1 MTTTSRDPGQVSQ
14 MTEDNIHPPT
24 GNTVVG
30 PSVSGSNDHPSDTK
44 IRQIIKQ
51 VQSYKLLASKV
62 PALLEPQADDPLN
75 MTPKDYRSSA
85 AYLAATDM
93 PTYNLLDIANFAINP
108 TSGELGRKLIEARSN
123 LSPSVLVWSMDSS
136 DVVKERVAL
145 AVDVEQHEIDRLQSK
160 LEELSMN
167 GADPSELL
175 TTKLKLKKLQLASK
189 QRELREQVL
198 AHSDMFSRY
207 DSHSD
212 TTTYKRNRKQ
222 SMREPR
228 MIEKAVK
235 EHRAHAKH
243 AQTRKSNDEFLRKLN
258 NAVAKIINDGKA
270 NQQKLSRVA
279 KVVVQYHSNAEKEEQ
294 KRQERLA
301 KERIKALRADDE
313 AAYLR
318 LIDQEKDTRLTHLL
332 KQTDEFLDNL
342 TAKVEAQQ
350 MDMSIDSVGARD
362 QESIVAEED
371 KRDYYQT
378 AHKVKEDVI
387 EQPNILAGGK
397 LKEYQMKG
405 LHWLVSLYNN
415 HLNGILADEMGLG
428 KTIQAISL
436 ISYLMEKKGQTG
448 PFLIIVPLSTITNW
462 VNEFEKWAPSI
473 IKIEYK
479 GSQAQRKAVQ
489 LTVKQGKFNVL
500 ITTYEYVIKDRPF
513 LCKFKWLYMIIDEGH
528 RVKNSESKLVTTL
541 TQYYHSRFRLI
552 LTGTPLQNNL
562 PELWALLNF
571 TLPRIFNS
579 SKTFE
584 EWFNAPFANTGE
596 KVELNEEETLLIIR
610 RLHKVLRPFLLRR
623 MKKDVEAELPDKIE
637 RVIKC
642 PMSALQNRLYQLVKA
657 KNAAD
662 PNGRFV
668 GMRRL
673 NNTIMQLRKICNHP
687 FVFEE
692 VEDQVNPART
702 SNDLL
707 WRVAGKFEL
716 LSRMLPKLSATGHRV
731 LIFFQMTQVMT
742 IMEDFLNHA
751 LGLQYLRLD
760 GSTKAEDRS
769 DLLKKFNAP
778 NSPYFAF
785 LLSTR
790 AGGLGLNLQ
799 SADTVIIFDSDWNPH
814 QDLQAQDRAHRIG
827 QTKEVRIFRLV
838 TNDSVE
844 EYILERAQ
852 FKLSLDGKVI
862 QAGKFDHKSTNE
874 EREAMLRA
882 LLDTEHDRDGQE
894 SEVYD
899 DEELNEIVARNED
912 EMAIFRK
919 IDTERNQEWAGR
931 SRLIEER
938 ELPKL
943 YLSDQNN
950 AEAEDVSS
958 RASSTLP
965 ESRRRRQVNYDET
978 QSDRQWLKQ
987 LEQDHDTENEEEE
1000 SEEGT
1005 KRVKRLKLLLTTSNE
1020 SKDAALEGRLLLI
1033 YERLERNRDDSGRTR
1048 SDIFLELPDAKLY
1061 PDYYKIISKPMSMA
1075 EIMSKIQGN
1084 QYRSV
1089 DDMVADFDQMYENAM
1104 YYNQEG
1110 SIVWEDAAHLKEYL
1124 HELVAELDSGHDEDE
1139 SMGVEG
1145 SDNESSQSDAMSD
1158 IEVDSDHYVDV

>member
-1 MTTTSRDPGQVSQ
+1 
-14 MTEDNIHPPT
+14 MTEDIT
-24 GNTVVG
+24 
-30 PSVSGSNDHPSDTK
+30 HPSASNVQSVPSSTEHASEAK
-44 IRQIIKQ
+44 MRQILKQ
-51 VQSYKLLASKV
+51 VQSYKLLADKI
-62 PALLEPQADDPLN
+62 PALIEPHPEDPLS

-108 TSGELGRKLIEARSN
+108 TSGELGRKMIEARSC

-136 DVVKERVAL
+136 DVVKERAYT
-145 AVDVEQHEIDRLQSK
+145 EQELESKEIERLQNVLNDLCLQSADEKDIISVK
-160 LEELSMN
+160 LR
-167 GADPSELL
+167 
-175 TTKLKLKKLQLASK
+175 LKKLQLANK
-189 QRELREQVL
+189 QRELREKVL
-198 AHSDMFSRY
+198 THTDLCCRY

-212 TTTYKRNRKQ
+212 LSTYKRNRKQ

-228 MIEKAVK
+228 LIEKAVK

-243 AQTRKSNDEFLRKLN
+243 AQSRKSNDEFLRKLS
-258 NAVAKIINDGKA
+258 NAVTKTINDGKLQ
-270 NQQKLSRVA
+270 QQKMARVA
-279 KVVVQYHSNAEKEEQ
+279 KVVSQYHTSAEKEEQ

-350 MDMSIDSVGARD
+350 QDMSLDDGSLVVTE
-362 QESIVAEED
+362 QSSLVEED
-371 KRDYYQT
+371 KKDYYHT
-378 AHKVKEDVI
+378 AHKIKEDI
-387 EQPNILAGGK
+387 IKQPSLLVGGR
-397 LKEYQMKG
+397 LKDYQLKG

-436 ISYLMEKKGQTG
+436 ISYLMEVKGQTG

-479 GSQAQRKAVQ
+479 GSQLQRKSVQ
-489 LTVKQGKFNVL
+489 SVVKQGKLNVL
-500 ITTYEYVIKDRPF
+500 ITTYEYIIKDRPF
-513 LCKFKWLYMIIDEGH
+513 LCKLKWLYMIIDEGH
-528 RVKNSESKLVTTL
+528 RVKNAESKLVTTL
-541 TQYYHSRFRLI
+541 TQYYLSRFRLI

-571 TLPRIFNS
+571 ILPRVFNS

-623 MKKDVEAELPDKIE
+623 MKKDVESELPDKIE

-642 PMSALQNRLYQLVKA
+642 PMSSLQNRLYQLVKA

-662 PNGRFV
+662 PNGKFV

-687 FVFEE
+687 FVFSE
-692 VEDQVNPART
+692 VEDQINPTST

-716 LSRMLPKLSATGHRV
+716 LSRMLPKLAATKHRV

-742 IMEDFLNHA
+742 IMEDFIGHS
-751 LGLQYLRLD
+751 LGLKYLRLD
-760 GSTKAEDRS
+760 GSTKTEDRS
-769 DLLKKFNAP
+769 EMLKTFNAP
-778 NSPYFAF
+778 DSPYFAF

-882 LLDTEHDRDGQE
+882 LLDTEHDGEGQE

-899 DEELNEIVARNED
+899 DEELNEILARNDE
-912 EMAIFRK
+912 EMAVFVK
-919 IDTERNQEWAGR
+919 IDKERNQEWAGR

-943 YLSDQNN
+943 YLADQS
-950 AEAEDVSS
+950 AADSEDGSS
-958 RASSTLP
+958 RSSSVFP
-965 ESRRRRQVNYDET
+965 EPRRRRQVNYDET
-978 QSDRQWLKQ
+978 LSDKQWLKQ
-987 LEQDHDTENEEEE
+987 LEHDDDEE
-1000 SEEGT
+1000 STEDSS
-1005 KRVKRLKLLLTTSNE
+1005 RQVKRLKLLMN
-1020 SKDAALEGRLLLI
+1020 SKPDSSSADLEGKLLLI
-1033 YERLERNRDDSGRTR
+1033 FEKLENCQDDSGRNR
-1048 SDIFLELPDAKLY
+1048 SEIFAVLPDAKLY
-1061 PDYYKIISKPMSMA
+1061 PDYYKIIRHPISMS
-1075 EIMSKIQGN
+1075 EIMSKIQDN
-1084 QYRSV
+1084 QFETIE
-1089 DDMVADFDQMYENAM
+1089 DMVRDFDRMYDNAM

-1110 SIVWEDAAHLKEYL
+1110 SIVWEDAAFLKEYL
-1124 HELVAELDSGHDEDE
+1124 HEMINSEDMDDDVVMDKDDGSLSEVTSDVEIADE
-1139 SMGVEG
+1139 SEE
-1145 SDNESSQSDAMSD
+1145 D
-1158 IEVDSDHYVDV
+1158 VDFD